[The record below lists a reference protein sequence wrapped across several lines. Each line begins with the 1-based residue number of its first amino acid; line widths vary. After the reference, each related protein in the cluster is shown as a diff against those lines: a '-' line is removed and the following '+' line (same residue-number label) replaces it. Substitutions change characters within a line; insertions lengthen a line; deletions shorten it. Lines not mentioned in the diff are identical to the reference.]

1 MVGKG
6 EGRSQAQSVVNLLE
20 LFIGPLEGWLDDQ
33 LDRHLVRTSYRS
45 LGGVVKMIAWRVK
58 LLLRDLNVRDGDM
71 TGTHRRHY
79 ISDRDLGAS

>member
-6 EGRSQAQSVVNLLE
+6 EGRSQAQSVANILE

-45 LGGVVKMIAWRVK
+45 LDSGP
-58 LLLRDLNVRDGDM
+58 L
-71 TGTHRRHY
+71 
-79 ISDRDLGAS
+79 